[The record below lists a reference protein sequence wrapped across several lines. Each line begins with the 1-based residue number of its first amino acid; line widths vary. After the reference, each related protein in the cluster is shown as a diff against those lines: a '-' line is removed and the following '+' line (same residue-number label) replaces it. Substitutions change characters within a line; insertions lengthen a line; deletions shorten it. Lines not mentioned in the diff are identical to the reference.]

1 MTQASDSPADLIDRD
16 HLDRQTM
23 GDKQLATEVLGMF
36 LFQVDKA
43 CRDLRDFD
51 ADRRPGIAHS
61 LKGTARSVGAFQ
73 IGDCAAAIEC
83 APGDATHLDLLDA
96 LATQLRAELAAS
108 ARPAG

>member
-1 MTQASDSPADLIDRD
+1 MTQASDSPADLIDRA

-23 GDKQLATEVLGMF
+23 GDSQLAAEVLGLF
-36 LFQVDKA
+36 LLQVDKA
-43 CRDLRDFD
+43 CRELRDAD
-51 ADRRPGIAHS
+51 AGKRAAIAHS

-96 LATQLRAELAAS
+96 LAAQLRTELGAS
-108 ARPAG
+108 ASPAG